1 MHLLCSY
8 HPLIHVCMYVCMYV
22 CIYVCMYVCMYV
34 PVGKAN
40 LLRGWINTASP
51 SLIPRP
57 SDLTLTYKIAKFS
70 RHSGNSNME
79 SIRECHGITGM
90 SGKFGACAN
99 SVYRLPSPPPP
110 PPPPPPRGRP
120 GNEVRAS
127 SVDPTIHIKMPA
139 TRCPNPMYYVWCSA
153 LHLFKLTICFSILLK
168 ALHRYPHSWRTCINP
183 Q

>member
-22 CIYVCMYVCMYV
+22 
-34 PVGKAN
+34 VGKAN

-51 SLIPRP
+51 SLVPRP

-70 RHSGNSNME
+70 RHSGNSNTE

-99 SVYRLPSPPPP
+99 SVYRLPSPPAEGLGTRLGLAVLIQPYTSKCLLLHVP
-110 PPPPPPRGRP
+110 IQCTMYGA
-120 GNEVRAS
+120 VRQ
-127 SVDPTIHIKMPA
+127 TYI
-139 TRCPNPMYYVWCSA
+139 Y
-153 LHLFKLTICFSILLK
+153 LFKLTICFSILLK
-168 ALHRYPHSWRTCINP
+168 VLWKLCTGTHTVGAPASTHNSSSD
-183 Q
+183 

>member
-1 MHLLCSY
+1 
-8 HPLIHVCMYVCMYV
+8 MYV
-22 CIYVCMYVCMYV
+22 
-34 PVGKAN
+34 VGKAN

-51 SLIPRP
+51 SLVPRP

-70 RHSGNSNME
+70 RHSGNSNTE

-99 SVYRLPSPPPP
+99 SVYRLPSP
-110 PPPPPPRGRP
+110 RGRP
-120 GNEVRAS
+120 GNEARAS

-153 LHLFKLTICFSILLK
+153 PNLYLLVQTYHLFFHTFKGPLE